1 MKRAALLIIGVIF
14 LFSCPVQAAELA
26 KGYVDAFGW
35 GGIAASGK
43 GYPPK
48 AEFKADMFEFK
59 DGKFFIN
66 VSDAQNLSI
75 RAFVKE
81 GKTLGE
87 LVEKVKK
94 QAGKK
99 IDTRNRDVSKVIF
112 WASHN
117 KDGEA
122 IAKTWPT
129 SLSQMPDWYSMEEKS
144 FLCADE
150 VNGWNSLGWKP
161 ENAEVEMKLWLKS
174 VKPGWKLYVAFF
186 SGFEREMPEARY
198 FDEAVGGY
206 KNPTEDVISEPIAA
220 GTIEFK

>member
-1 MKRAALLIIGVIF
+1 MKKLVLVISLF
-14 LFSCPVQAAELA
+14 LFCYSGAGAAELA
-26 KGYVDAFGW
+26 TGYIDAFGW
-35 GGIAASGK
+35 GKIAASSV

-48 AEFKADMFEFK
+48 AEFKADMFDYRDSRFYISAAEA
-59 DGKFFIN
+59 G
-66 VSDAQNLSI
+66 NLNI

-81 GKTLGE
+81 GKTLGHFAE
-87 LVEKVKK
+87 IVKK
-94 QAGKK
+94 QAGNKVAN
-99 IDTRNRDVSKVIF
+99 RNRDVSKVIF

-122 IAKTWPT
+122 VAKTWPD
-129 SLSQMPDWYSMEEKS
+129 SLNKLPDWYSLEEKS

-150 VNGWNSLGWKP
+150 VCGWNSLGWKP
-161 ENAEVEMKLWLKS
+161 ENAEVEMKLWLKA

-186 SGFEREMPEARY
+186 AGFEREMPEAKY
-198 FDEAVGGY
+198 FDEAVGAY

>member
-1 MKRAALLIIGVIF
+1 MKKLLLIIA
-14 LFSCPVQAAELA
+14 LFFFFSGTVGAAELA

-35 GGIAASGK
+35 GGIAASDK

-48 AEFKADMFEFK
+48 AEFKADMFDYR
-59 DGKFFIN
+59 DGKFF
-66 VSDAQNLSI
+66 VSVAEAANLNI
-75 RAFVKE
+75 RAFVKD
-81 GKTLGE
+81 GKTLGHF
-87 LVEKVKK
+87 VETVKK

-99 IDTRNRDVSKVIF
+99 LESRNGDITKVIF

-122 IAKTWPT
+122 IAKSWPD
-129 SLSQMPDWYSMEEKS
+129 SLSKMPDWYSMEEKT
-144 FLCADE
+144 FECIDD
-150 VNGWNSLGWKP
+150 VYGWNSVGWKS
-161 ENAEVEMKLWLKS
+161 ENAEVEMKLWLKA

-198 FDEAVGGY
+198 YDEAVGAY
-206 KNPTEDVISEPIAA
+206 KNPSEDVISEPIAA